1 MELTNY
7 LDKFSLSKKTEE
19 QILAEE
25 IWFYFGKQLPFGRI
39 MAEIQRKGK
48 IYVREVLESIKKD
61 NPKDRLSLFIW
72 KLKQAKVIHT
82 PTS

>member
-7 LDKFSLSKKTEE
+7 LDKFTLPKKNQTEE
-19 QILAEE
+19 QILAGECYE
-25 IWFYFGKQLPFGRI
+25 YFGKQLPFGRI

-48 IYVREVLESIKKD
+48 IYVREVLEAIKKD

-82 PTS
+82 